1 MYSYNLENEMII
13 LGECINSKE
22 HLNRLLSVGVLPED
36 FYRSNHKIIYQGLI
50 DTLYRHNSINMFLVS
65 DTLEGKIKYTEI
77 SQLLKSCIGLS
88 DIEPHINLLLGTSIN
103 RQYEE
108 LAKKILDDNI
118 KDKGEYLKKEMQ
130 RIEDLKARI
139 NNLSTIT
146 TLDKVKFTDIYN
158 AAKIKTGFK
167 DIDKKILGILKGS
180 LVIITGYNGN
190 GKSTLINQMC
200 IAESIAQGHK
210 VFAYSPELTNSNLKS
225 WLYPTIAEQEH
236 FTRKINCCGE
246 EYKVVGDIGN
256 RLIDDWIKD
265 KLYIYSDDTITSK
278 ESQLLSDMEKM
289 VKLQGVE
296 VFIIDNLMKIDLE
309 ESYKNEL
316 VAQKIFVNKLKEFAR
331 KYNAVIHLVAH
342 PRKPQDGKRKITKF
356 DIAGS
361 GDITNLADYVLSITR
376 VTEEDRK
383 ENSELKDCIIKVMKD
398 RPKGTSEFYIN
409 LSFDMDRR
417 RFYSSN
423 GELTRNYGYAPN
435 NRVIQ
440 VELNKDVF

>member
-1 MYSYNLENEMII
+1 
-13 LGECINSKE
+13 
-22 HLNRLLSVGVLPED
+22 
-36 FYRSNHKIIYQGLI
+36 
-50 DTLYRHNSINMFLVS
+50 
-65 DTLEGKIKYTEI
+65 
-77 SQLLKSCIGLS
+77 
-88 DIEPHINLLLGTSIN
+88 
-103 RQYEE
+103 
-108 LAKKILDDNI
+108 
-118 KDKGEYLKKEMQ
+118 
-130 RIEDLKARI
+130 
-139 NNLSTIT
+139 
-146 TLDKVKFTDIYN
+146 
-158 AAKIKTGFK
+158 
-167 DIDKKILGILKGS
+167 
-180 LVIITGYNGN
+180 
-190 GKSTLINQMC
+190 
-200 IAESIAQGHK
+200 
-210 VFAYSPELTNSNLKS
+210 
-225 WLYPTIAEQEH
+225 
-236 FTRKINCCGE
+236 
-246 EYKVVGDIGN
+246 
-256 RLIDDWIKD
+256 
-265 KLYIYSDDTITSK
+265 
-278 ESQLLSDMEKM
+278 M